1 MLGNQKAVNVMFPER
16 FPAADGVM
24 VPTCVDNAGLTVY
37 GEAPCAENLLA
48 YKALFDAAGSIGPAL
63 TLEASAEVS
72 NITCF
77 ENDDPAGTVVTGTA
91 NCVAVPVE
99 NGLYQMRNKS
109 LISCINPVD
118 Q

>member
-1 MLGNQKAVNVMFPER
+1 MLGNQKAINAMFPER

-24 VPTCVDNAGLTVY
+24 VPSCVDNAGLTVY
-37 GEAPCAENLLA
+37 GETPCADNLLA
-48 YKALFDAAGSIGPAL
+48 YKALFDAAGSIGSAL
-63 TLEASAEVS
+63 TLEESALSE
-72 NITCF
+72 NIKCF
-77 ENDDPAGTVVTGTA
+77 ENDDPASTVVTGTA
-91 NCVAVPVE
+91 NCVAVPIE